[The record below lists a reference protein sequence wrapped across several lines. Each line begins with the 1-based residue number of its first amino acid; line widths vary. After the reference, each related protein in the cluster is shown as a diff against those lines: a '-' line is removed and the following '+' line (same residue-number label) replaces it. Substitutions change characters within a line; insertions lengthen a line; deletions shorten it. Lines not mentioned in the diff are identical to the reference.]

1 MPDPVADRKDTMV
14 ALPATHLKTATEIPD
29 RFAINEVP
37 VEPGIAP
44 LAATT
49 PPPPLGPL
57 AAFTDKFTGRG
68 FNTIFRPQN
77 PTTPADI
84 PIPQPGSDNIL
95 ELNLTTELLSFMEP
109 LGSVP
114 NRGREQADIFL
125 NGVPYLQSISDVTDP
140 LTATPIHLEPGIW
153 VIVPPTT
160 DPAQPVTTVARMA
173 SIPHGT
179 TINAQGTIASIAGGP
194 ASGGSAPAKQQIQLA
209 PTGTSAI
216 TPFST
221 LSGQLIPFPSQT
233 VTAAGT
239 ARIPQ
244 DLSSV
249 PAITQDLLDNPNS
262 LLNDHIA
269 GVTILFTDVLT
280 IDTQQPA
287 IPGGGTDN
295 IDFLVGDAAAPNAD
309 AHRMSA
315 MFWIE
320 IVQAQIE
327 IGPLNAGGSQTVS
340 PVVPAGAPAPTF
352 TVTSASTITDKQAI
366 TVTYTQI
373 QYSQNVSL
381 NFATL
386 TWPHVSVAT
395 LVPYTNIATTV
406 YVVVPGDTLSG
417 IAGRFGITLGA
428 LEAANPQV
436 TDPDLIVPGQVIR
449 IPANTVIYTVQPGD
463 TLSGIAGQFF
473 GVTLGALEA
482 ANPQITN
489 PNLIVPGQV
498 IRIP

>member
-1 MPDPVADRKDTMV
+1 MV
-14 ALPATHLKTATEIPD
+14 AIPQTHLKTATQIPD
-29 RFAINEVP
+29 RFVINEVP
-37 VEPGIAP
+37 AEAGMAP
-44 LAATT
+44 LAATQ
-49 PPPPLGPL
+49 PSPPLGPL
-57 AAFTDKFTGRG
+57 AAFTGTFTGRG

-77 PTTPADI
+77 PTTPTEL
-84 PIPQPGSDNIL
+84 PIPQPNSDNIL
-95 ELNLTTELLSFMEP
+95 ELNLTTESLSFMDP

-140 LTATPIHLEPGIW
+140 LKATPIHLEPGIW
-153 VIVPPTT
+153 VIVPTTT
-160 DPAQPVTTVARMA
+160 DPAQSVTTVARMA

-194 ASGGSAPAKQQIQLA
+194 ASGGSAPAKQQIPLA
-209 PTGTSAI
+209 PNGTSAI

-221 LSGQLIPFPSQT
+221 VGGNPIPFDSQT
-233 VTAAGT
+233 VTNAGT
-239 ARIPQ
+239 PRIPQ

-249 PAITQDLLDNPNS
+249 PAITQELLDNPNS
-262 LLNDHIA
+262 LLNVHIA

-280 IDTQQPA
+280 IDTQQSA

-295 IDFLVGDAAAPNAD
+295 IDFLVGNSAAPNAD

-320 IVQAQIE
+320 IVQAPIE
-327 IGPLNAGGSQTVS
+327 IGPLDAGGSQTVS

-352 TVTSASTITDKQAI
+352 TVTSASAITDKQSI

-386 TWPHVSVAT
+386 TWPHMSVAT
-395 LVPYTNIATTV
+395 LVPSANIATEV

-417 IAGRFGITLGA
+417 IAGRYGVTLGA
-428 LEAANPQV
+428 LEAANPQI
-436 TDPDLIVPGQVIR
+436 TDPNLILPGQVVR
-449 IPANTVIYTVQPGD
+449 IPSDTVVYTVQPGD

-473 GVTLGALEA
+473 GVTLSALEA

>member
-1 MPDPVADRKDTMV
+1 MAS
-14 ALPATHLKTATEIPD
+14 LPATHLRTATEMPD
-29 RFAINEVP
+29 RFTINEVP

-44 LAATT
+44 LAATQ

-57 AAFTDKFTGRG
+57 AAFTNTFTGRG

-77 PTTPADI
+77 PASPADI
-84 PIPQPGSDNIL
+84 PSPQPNSDNIL
-95 ELNLTTELLSFMEP
+95 ELNLTIEVLSFMEP

-114 NRGREQADIFL
+114 NRGSQQADIFL

-140 LTATPIHLEPGIW
+140 LTVTPIHLEPGIW

-160 DPAQPVTTVARMA
+160 DPAESVTTVARMA

-194 ASGGSAPAKQQIQLA
+194 ASKGSAPGNLQIQLV
-209 PTGTSAI
+209 PTGQSAI
-216 TPFST
+216 APFVT
-221 LSGQLIPFPSQT
+221 ATGNLVPRFASQT
-233 VTAAGT
+233 VATAGT
-239 ARIPQ
+239 PRIPQ

-249 PAITQDLLDNPNS
+249 PAITQELLDNPNS
-262 LLNDHIA
+262 LLNDHIK

-280 IDTQQPA
+280 IDTQPSAPA

-295 IDFLVGDAAAPNAD
+295 IDFLNGDAAAPNAD
-309 AHRMSA
+309 AIRMSA

-340 PVVPAGAPAPTF
+340 PIVPAGAPAPTF
-352 TVTSASTITDKQAI
+352 TVTSASAITDKQSI

-381 NFATL
+381 NFAGL

-395 LVPYTNIATTV
+395 LVPQAEIAIQI
-406 YVVVPGDTLSG
+406 YVVVPGDTLKD
-417 IAGRFGITLGA
+417 IAGRFGVTLGA
-428 LEAANPQV
+428 LEAANPQIAN
-436 TDPDLIVPGQVIR
+436 PNLIVPGEVIS
-449 IPANTVIYTVQPGD
+449 IPTNAVVYTVQPGD
-463 TLSGIAGQFF
+463 SLSGIAEQFF

>member
-1 MPDPVADRKDTMV
+1 MV
-14 ALPATHLKTATEIPD
+14 ALPETHLKTATEIPD
-29 RFAINEVP
+29 RFTINEVP
-37 VEPGIAP
+37 VEPGNAP
-44 LAATT
+44 LAATE

-57 AAFTDKFTGRG
+57 AAFTKKFTGRG

-77 PTTPADI
+77 STTPTEL
-84 PIPQPGSDNIL
+84 PIPQPNSDNIL
-95 ELNLTTELLSFMEP
+95 ELNLTIEMLSFMEP

-114 NRGREQADIFL
+114 NRGRQQADIFL

-140 LTATPIHLEPGIW
+140 LKVTPIHLEPGIW

-160 DPAQPVTTVARMA
+160 DPAEPVTTVARMA

-194 ASGGSAPAKQQIQLA
+194 ASGGSAPDKLKIPIA
-209 PTGTSAI
+209 PNGTSAI

-221 LSGQLIPFPSQT
+221 ATGNPIPFASQK
-233 VTAAGT
+233 VANAGT
-239 ARIPQ
+239 PRIPQ
-244 DLSSV
+244 DLSGV

-269 GVTILFTDVLT
+269 GMTILFTDVLT
-280 IDTQQPA
+280 IDTQQSA

-327 IGPLNAGGSQTVS
+327 VGPLNAGGSQTVS

-352 TVTSASTITDKQAI
+352 TVTSASAITDKQSI

-395 LVPYTNIATTV
+395 LVPFGEIAIGI
-406 YVVVPGDTLSG
+406 YVVKPGDTLSG
-417 IAGRFGITLGA
+417 IANQFGVTLGA
-428 LEAANPQV
+428 LEAANPQI
-436 TDPDLIVPGQVIR
+436 TNPDLIFPGQVIR
-449 IPANTVIYTVQPGD
+449 IPTNAVIYTVQPGD

-489 PNLIVPGQV
+489 PDLILPRQV